1 MRRLE
6 DTNYWKSVINI
17 GLSKILI
24 LKILSK
30 GPNHGYGILK
40 QLESLT
46 HDCCTPTFGTIYPI
60 LKELTRERY
69 AEVKEEHQI
78 KGGQK
83 RRVYTLTPAGL
94 KAYRVALEAW
104 RSTIPYIHRVIEEEE
119 LIHPEEHSNLPTAR
133 KAKKVNRR

>member
-1 MRRLE
+1 MSRL
-6 DTNYWKSVINI
+6 DDMNYWKSLINI

-60 LKELTRERY
+60 LKELTRIGY
-69 AEVKEEHQI
+69 AKVKEENQI
-78 KGGQK
+78 KGGRK

-94 KAYRVALEAW
+94 KAYEVALEAW
-104 RSTIPYIHRVIEEEE
+104 RATIPYIHRAIEDEE
-119 LIHPEEHSNLPTAR
+119 LDRFEKNPNQRLPR
-133 KAKKVNRR
+133 KQKS